1 MGCRRPRLV
10 DPSLRGSH
18 HVGMDAGATS
28 GHALQGSRDQEH
40 GHGHPRDE
48 HEHGHQHGH
57 EQGQEHG
64 HEHGQEH
71 GHEHGEG
78 LRGRLLHLIRPHSHD
93 PSQSTDA
100 ALESSA
106 DGVRAVRTSLVV
118 LGVTA
123 LLQAVVAMAS
133 GSVALLADTVHNLSD
148 ALTAVPL
155 WIAFVLVRRPPSRRF
170 TYGLGRVED
179 LAGLFVV
186 LMIAASALVAGWESL
201 RGLADPRPVTRL
213 PFVAAAGV
221 IGFLGNEIVAVHR
234 TRVGR
239 RIGSA
244 ALVADGKHAQADG
257 ITSLGVVLGAIGV
270 ALGFPLADPLVG
282 LVITLAIVVILFG
295 ALRDVGR
302 RLLDGVDPETVTQA
316 EQILGGVPGVV
327 DVLEVKLRW
336 IGHRLRA
343 DAVLAVDRTLDVA
356 QGHDIATAASAAM
369 RTSLPQ
375 LDAVNVHIEPVGA
388 PAH

>member
-1 MGCRRPRLV
+1 MGAQT
-10 DPSLRGSH
+10 
-18 HVGMDAGATS
+18 DAAPG
-28 GHALQGSRDQEH
+28 
-40 GHGHPRDE
+40 
-48 HEHGHQHGH
+48 HEHGDERDHARSEHGRAGDEAHGH
-57 EQGQEHG
+57 EHEHG
-64 HEHGQEH
+64 HEHG
-71 GHEHGEG
+71 GG
-78 LRGRLLHLIRPHSHD
+78 LRARLMHMIRPHSHD

-106 DGVRAVRTSLVV
+106 EGVRAVRTSLVV

-123 LLQAVVAMAS
+123 LLQAAVAIVS

-186 LMIAASALVAGWESL
+186 LMIAASALVAGWESV
-201 RGLADPRPVTRL
+201 RGLADPRPVARL

-221 IGFLGNEIVAVHR
+221 IGFLGNEIVAVYR

-270 ALGFPLADPLVG
+270 ALGHPLADPLVG
-282 LVITLAIVVILFG
+282 LLITLAIVVILFG

-316 EQILGGVPGVV
+316 EEILAGVPGVI

-343 DAVLAVDRTLDVA
+343 DAVLAVDGTLDVA
-356 QGHDIATAASAAM
+356 QGHDIATAAADAM
-369 RTSLPQ
+369 RRSLPQ
-375 LDAVNVHIEPVGA
+375 FDAVTVHIEPVGA

>member
-1 MGCRRPRLV
+1 MGAQTHTAP
-10 DPSLRGSH
+10 
-18 HVGMDAGATS
+18 
-28 GHALQGSRDQEH
+28 
-40 GHGHPRDE
+40 
-48 HEHGHQHGH
+48 
-57 EQGQEHG
+57 G
-64 HEHGQEH
+64 HEHGNERDDDH
-71 GHEHGEG
+71 GHDHEGHGHDHEGHDHEHGEG
-78 LRGRLLHLIRPHSHD
+78 LRARLLHMIRPHSHD
-93 PSQSTDA
+93 PCQSTDS

-123 LLQAVVAMAS
+123 VLQAVVAIAS

-186 LMIAASALVAGWESL
+186 LMIAASALVAGWESV
-201 RGLADPRPVTRL
+201 RGLADPRPVARL
-213 PFVAAAGV
+213 PVVAAAGV
-221 IGFLGNEIVAVHR
+221 IGFLGNEIVAVYR

-257 ITSLGVVLGAIGV
+257 VTSLGVVLGAIGV

-282 LVITLAIVVILFG
+282 LVITVAIVVILFG

-302 RLLDGVDPETVTQA
+302 RLLDGVDPRTVTQA
-316 EQILGGVPGVV
+316 ERVLGEVPGVV
-327 DVLEVKLRW
+327 EVTEVKLRW

-343 DAVLAVDRTLDVA
+343 DAVLAVDRTLDVG
-356 QGHDIATAASAAM
+356 QGHDVATAAADAM
-369 RTSLPQ
+369 RRSLPQ

>member
-1 MGCRRPRLV
+1 MAGMGAQTHAAPGHEHGDER
-10 DPSLRGSH
+10 D
-18 HVGMDAGATS
+18 DGA
-28 GHALQGSRDQEH
+28 
-40 GHGHPRDE
+40 GHGHD
-48 HEHGHQHGH
+48 G
-57 EQGQEHG
+57 HG
-64 HEHGQEH
+64 HEHDGH
-71 GHEHGEG
+71 GHEHDGHGHEHDGG
-78 LRGRLLHLIRPHSHD
+78 LRARLLHLIRPHSHD

-123 LLQAVVAMAS
+123 VLQAVVVVAS

-155 WIAFVLVRRPPSRRF
+155 WIAFVLARRPPSRRF

-186 LMIAASALVAGWESL
+186 LMIAASAVVAGWESI
-201 RGLADPRPVTRL
+201 RALADPRPITNL
-213 PFVAAAGV
+213 PVVAAAGV

-257 ITSLGVVLGAIGV
+257 VTSLGVVLGAIGV
-270 ALGFPLADPLVG
+270 ALGFPLADPIVG
-282 LVITLAIVVILFG
+282 LVITVSIVVILFG

-316 EQILGGVPGVV
+316 EEILGAVPGVV

-343 DAVLAVDRTLDVA
+343 DAVLAVDRTLDVG
-356 QGHDIATAASAAM
+356 QGHDVATAAAEAM
-369 RTSLPQ
+369 RRSLPQ

>member
-1 MGCRRPRLV
+1 
-10 DPSLRGSH
+10 
-18 HVGMDAGATS
+18 MDAGATG
-28 GHALQGSRDQEH
+28 GHALEGAHDH
-40 GHGHPRDE
+40 GHD
-48 HEHGHQHGH
+48 
-57 EQGQEHG
+57 HG
-64 HEHGQEH
+64 HEHDRGHGEH
-71 GHEHGEG
+71 AHEHADG
-78 LRGRLLHLIRPHSHD
+78 LLARVLHVVRPHSHD

-106 DGVRAVRTSLVV
+106 DGVRAVRTSLAV

-123 LLQAVVAMAS
+123 VLQAVVAVTS

-155 WIAFVLVRRPPSRRF
+155 WIAFVLARRPPSRRF

-186 LMIAASALVAGWESL
+186 LMIAVSALVAGWESL
-201 RGLADPRPVTRL
+201 RGLADPRPVSDL
-213 PFVAAAGV
+213 PVVAAAGV
-221 IGFLGNEIVAVHR
+221 IGFLGNEIVAVYR
-234 TRVGR
+234 IRVGR

-270 ALGFPLADPLVG
+270 AVGWPLADPLVG
-282 LVITLAIVVILFG
+282 LAITVAIVVILVG

-316 EQILGGVPGVV
+316 ERVLGGVPGVIA
-327 DVLEVKLRW
+327 VLEVKLRW

-356 QGHDIATAASAAM
+356 QGHDVATAATAAM
-369 RTSLPQ
+369 RAALPQ

>member
-1 MGCRRPRLV
+1 MDADQRAVHDHGRA
-10 DPSLRGSH
+10 GASH
-18 HVGMDAGATS
+18 H
-28 GHALQGSRDQEH
+28 
-40 GHGHPRDE
+40 DE
-48 HEHGHQHGH
+48 HEHDR
-57 EQGQEHG
+57 E
-64 HEHGQEH
+64 HEHEDH
-71 GHEHGEG
+71 GGHG
-78 LRGRLLHLIRPHSHD
+78 LVSRLLHVVRPHSHD
-93 PSQSTDA
+93 PAQSTDA

-106 DGVRAVRTSLVV
+106 DGVRAVRTSLVLLGITAV
-118 LGVTA
+118 LQG
-123 LLQAVVAMAS
+123 VVAVTS

-186 LMIAASALVAGWESL
+186 LMIAVSAVVAGWESL
-201 RGLADPRPVTRL
+201 RGLADPRPVTNL
-213 PFVAAAGV
+213 AVVAAAGV
-221 IGFLGNEIVAVHR
+221 IGFLGNEVVAVYR

-257 ITSLGVVLGAIGV
+257 ITSLGVVLGALGV

-282 LVITLAIVVILFG
+282 LAITVAIVVILMG
-295 ALRDVGR
+295 AVRDVGR

-316 EQILGGVPGVV
+316 EQVLAGVPGVV

-343 DAVLAVDRTLDVA
+343 DAVLAVERRLDVG
-356 QGHDIATAASAAM
+356 QGHDVATAAAEAMSSA
-369 RTSLPQ
+369 LPQ
-375 LDAVNVHIEPVGA
+375 LDAVNVHIEPVGT
-388 PAH
+388 PPHPR